1 MTMDQVEEL
10 TNKMVQEIK
19 LIKTNIINLTW
30 HMRGGANINDVFN
43 MSKSELDIIDQMI
56 EEHMETT
63 KKSRLPFF

>member
-1 MTMDQVEEL
+1 
-10 TNKMVQEIK
+10 MVQEIK